1 MEYDKNKNLL
11 FQHFYGAEISFEKP
25 CIDKNKIVLMDF
37 QKFNDGINFFYIL
50 PFSSKK
56 GLFETTYFSTKI
68 LNDKDYKLD
77 IRNYLKKKFPNF
89 KYKFK
94 FKEKGIIPMFDNKN
108 NEKNLIQI
116 GTPGNW
122 VRASTGYAFQ
132 NSFVNAKHIT
142 DQLLKNKKLNISKN
156 KKIKFLDKIF
166 CYYIANYSSDSQNF
180 FKCFFYNNNFKDIVS
195 FLVGNINFFK
205 IVSIV
210 FSLPKKKL
218 FYSMFKSLTNN

>member
-1 MEYDKNKNLL
+1 
-11 FQHFYGAEISFEKP
+11 
-25 CIDKNKIVLMDF
+25 
-37 QKFNDGINFFYIL
+37 
-50 PFSSKK
+50 
-56 GLFETTYFSTKI
+56 
-68 LNDKDYKLD
+68 
-77 IRNYLKKKFPNF
+77 
-89 KYKFK
+89 
-94 FKEKGIIPMFDNKN
+94 MFDNKN

-210 FSLPKKKL
+210 FSLPKKNFFL
-218 FYSMFKSLTNN
+218 LNV